1 MVGQARRRILDQI
14 YTCQY
19 SGGSMGKRRF
29 AIAAALVVG
38 VVALVATT
46 VRLFIR
52 PDLAPLPAHAD
63 AIIDLGGPGDDRDA
77 VALALA
83 RGHRAP
89 YLVQSTVAIDAGTDH
104 CLPAVPGVTVLCFHP
119 EPNTTRGEAR
129 AIAHLADQY
138 HWRSV
143 ILVTTTDHAWRAALR
158 VGRCFPGDVYVSPSH
173 LPAADWAG
181 AIQYQWAA
189 TAKAVLVERAC

>member
-1 MVGQARRRILDQI
+1 
-14 YTCQY
+14 
-19 SGGSMGKRRF
+19 MGKRRRV
-29 AIAAALVVG
+29 AIAAVLVA
-38 VVALVATT
+38 VVTFGATT

-52 PDLAPLPAHAD
+52 PDLPPLPQHAD

-89 YLVQSTVAIDAGTDH
+89 YLVQSTVEIDSGTDR

-119 EPNTTRGEAR
+119 DPNTTRGEAQ
-129 AIAHLADQY
+129 AIARLAGQY

-158 VGRCFPGDVYVSPSH
+158 VRRCFPGDVYVSPAH
-173 LPAADWAG
+173 LPVVDWAG

-189 TAKAVLVERAC
+189 TAKAVLVERSC

>member
-1 MVGQARRRILDQI
+1 MAIGWTRRRRL
-14 YTCQY
+14 
-19 SGGSMGKRRF
+19 
-29 AIAAALVVG
+29 AA
-38 VVALVATT
+38 VVALLTAVVAFAATT

-52 PDLAPLPAHAD
+52 PDLAPLPPHAD

-77 VALALA
+77 VALDLA
-83 RGHRAP
+83 RGHRAS
-89 YLVQSTVAIDAGTDH
+89 YLVQSTVEIDAGTDH

-129 AIAHLADQY
+129 SIARLAAQY

-158 VGRCFPGDVYVSPSH
+158 VRRCFPGEIYVSPSH
-173 LPAADWAG
+173 LPLVDWAG

-189 TAKAVLVERAC
+189 TAKAVLVERSC